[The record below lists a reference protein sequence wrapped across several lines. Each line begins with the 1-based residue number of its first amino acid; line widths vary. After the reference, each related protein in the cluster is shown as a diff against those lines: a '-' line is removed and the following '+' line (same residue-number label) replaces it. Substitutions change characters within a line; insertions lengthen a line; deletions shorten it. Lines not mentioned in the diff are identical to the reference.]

1 MDGDDEL
8 RRGRGCLYA
17 AIAVAGVVVAL
28 VVVTL
33 LWVNRAAN
41 DPASRGYRLL
51 QVVRGEKPAE
61 EWVTE
66 VIIGR
71 LAKKA
76 DLPPEQVAALERE
89 LGPISKDLPRLSEG
103 EKHKLATLIR
113 TSIADGRLTDEEIAA
128 IREYSYR
135 SARDGNAKP

>member
-1 MDGDDEL
+1 M
-8 RRGRGCLYA
+8 
-17 AIAVAGVVVAL
+17 

-41 DPASRGYRLL
+41 NPTSRGYRLL

-71 LAKKA
+71 LAEKA

-113 TSIADGRLTDEEIAA
+113 TSIADGRLTEEEIAA

>member
-8 RRGRGCLYA
+8 RRGRGCFVT
-17 AIAVAGVVVAL
+17 AIAVAGTVAAL
-28 VVVTL
+28 VVLAL

-89 LGPISKDLPRLSEG
+89 LGPISRDLPWLSEG
-103 EKHKLATLIR
+103 EKHKLAALIQA
-113 TSIADGRLTDEEIAA
+113 SIEDGRLTDDEIAA